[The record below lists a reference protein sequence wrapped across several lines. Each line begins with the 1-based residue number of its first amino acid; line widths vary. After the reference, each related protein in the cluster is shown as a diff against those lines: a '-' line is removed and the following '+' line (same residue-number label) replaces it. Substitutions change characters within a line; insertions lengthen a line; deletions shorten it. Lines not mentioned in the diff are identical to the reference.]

1 MEFENVSRKTRSNA
15 SHDGGDVGYPV
26 SIGGVGAI
34 DVQEREEFRKGCG
47 SIEHGVEERR
57 NLQNDQK
64 FSVPWKKGRRENAL
78 RRTVTVACSLTLATE
93 SLKAFASTEST
104 CSSPSFCMK

>member
-15 SHDGGDVGYPV
+15 SYDGGDVGYPV

-57 NLQNDQK
+57 NLLQGQK
-64 FSVPWKKGRRENAL
+64 LSVLSWNGTRERAL
-78 RRTVTVACSLTLATE
+78 RRTVTVACSLSLATE
-93 SLKAFASTEST
+93 SLKAFAITEST
-104 CSSPSFCMK
+104 CSSPSFCIK

>member
-1 MEFENVSRKTRSNA
+1 VEFENVSRKTRSNA
-15 SHDGGDVGYPV
+15 SHDGGDVGYPI
-26 SIGGVGAI
+26 SIGGIGAVDI
-34 DVQEREEFRKGCG
+34 EECEKLREGRG
-47 SIEHGVEERR
+47 SIENRVEERR

-93 SLKAFASTEST
+93 SLKAFAITEST